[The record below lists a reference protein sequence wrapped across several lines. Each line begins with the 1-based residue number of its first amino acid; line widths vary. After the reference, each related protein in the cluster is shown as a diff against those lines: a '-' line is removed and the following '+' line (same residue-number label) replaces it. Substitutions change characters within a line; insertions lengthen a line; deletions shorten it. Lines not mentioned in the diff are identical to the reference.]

1 MARNTI
7 PPLTKPLFSGRALNR
22 TMLAKVFFLPSSR
35 QHSSEV
41 PRRADRPLCFPP
53 PPPDRAP
60 AAPDAALRRT
70 PVGRLAA
77 LPPHLRQTEHN
88 DVWRWWRT
96 KQLWIPTAFISPDS
110 NQRPNRKDE
119 ILLTFFGRG
128 KSSSSSLLLLAKEMP
143 SIYFKNGDSLPTAAP
158 WRPACAAVRP
168 PRQHGR
174 LAGCRGRR
182 LPMVFVCWLKSL
194 SFKKRRS

>member
-1 MARNTI
+1 MAWNTTLS
-7 PPLTKPLFSGRALNR
+7 LTKPLFSGRALNR

-35 QHSSEV
+35 RHISSLPLTAAALCGAPTGHCASRRRCQIEPL
-41 PRRADRPLCFPP
+41 PRRTP
-53 PPPDRAP
+53 
-60 AAPDAALRRT
+60 RRT

-110 NQRPNRKDE
+110 NERPNRKDE

-128 KSSSSSLLLLAKEMP
+128 KSSSSSSLKFIYSEKATKICKISTLLLSYVVP
-143 SIYFKNGDSLPTAAP
+143 VKNEL
-158 WRPACAAVRP
+158 VI
-168 PRQHGR
+168 
-174 LAGCRGRR
+174 
-182 LPMVFVCWLKSL
+182 
-194 SFKKRRS
+194 

>member
-1 MARNTI
+1 MAWKTI

-35 QHSSEV
+35 RHSSSLPLASVCGAPTGLCASRRRRQIEPL
-41 PRRADRPLCFPP
+41 PRRTP
-53 PPPDRAP
+53 
-60 AAPDAALRRT
+60 RRT

-110 NQRPNRKDE
+110 NERPNRKDE

-128 KSSSSSLLLLAKEMP
+128 KSSSSPLKFIYSEKATKFCKFPPYFWLALHRTK
-143 SIYFKNGDSLPTAAP
+143 
-158 WRPACAAVRP
+158 
-168 PRQHGR
+168 GR
-174 LAGCRGRR
+174 WIFRKIL
-182 LPMVFVCWLKSL
+182 WLSQNIWTL
-194 SFKKRRS
+194 CNL

>member
-1 MARNTI
+1 
-7 PPLTKPLFSGRALNR
+7 
-22 TMLAKVFFLPSSR
+22 MLAKVFSSPPHGGLCASRRRR
-35 QHSSEV
+35 QIEPL
-41 PRRADRPLCFPP
+41 PRRTP
-53 PPPDRAP
+53 
-60 AAPDAALRRT
+60 RRT

-110 NQRPNRKDE
+110 NERPNRKDE

-128 KSSSSSLLLLAKEMP
+128 KSSSSSSLLLLAKEMP

-158 WRPACAAVRP
+158 ALAASLCSRPTASAAWAPGWLQWQAAADGLRV
-168 PRQHGR
+168 
-174 LAGCRGRR
+174 LAQ
-182 LPMVFVCWLKSL
+182 KSEL
-194 SFKKRRS
+194 